1 MVVQIKKYD
10 IISEKGENNMNNKP
24 KLEIAHGITDAITRI
39 AMVSKDM
46 FDDHI
51 ASEKVLNDSILPT
64 VEAAY
69 IFGVCNATTQL
80 AVALMHANDDNRST
94 HLLPFKID
102 FVDAIK
108 QYKKAKEKEK
118 EEDNDEEYEQ
128 ITIDDLLEMLNK
140 KIKNKKPKKGE

>member
-1 MVVQIKKYD
+1 
-10 IISEKGENNMNNKP
+10 MNNKP

-39 AMVSKDM
+39 AMVSKNM

-51 ASEKVLNDSILPT
+51 ASEKVLNNNILPT

-80 AVALMHANDDNRST
+80 AVALMHADDDNRST

-118 EEDNDEEYEQ
+118 EEDDEEYEQ
-128 ITIDDLLEMLNK
+128 ITIDDLLDLIKTK
-140 KIKNKKPKKGE
+140 KFKKKPKKGD